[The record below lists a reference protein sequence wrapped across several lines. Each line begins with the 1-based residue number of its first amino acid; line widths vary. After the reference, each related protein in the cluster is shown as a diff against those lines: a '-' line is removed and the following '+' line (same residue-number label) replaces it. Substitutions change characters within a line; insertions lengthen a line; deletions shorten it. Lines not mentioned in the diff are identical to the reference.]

1 MYKYCGEKL
10 DFNHSWELR
19 VNCFAIRKVPTLR
32 KGERKMADYV
42 MKDTALIF
50 LMSLQEI
57 SNLPMR
63 STLRLTG
70 NMALKWRMELGMGLL
85 VRL

>member
-1 MYKYCGEKL
+1 
-10 DFNHSWELR
+10 
-19 VNCFAIRKVPTLR
+19 
-32 KGERKMADYV
+32 MADYF

-63 STLRLTG
+63 STPRLTG
-70 NMALKWRMELGMGLL
+70 NMELKWRMELGMGLL